1 MKNIIASLVAA
12 VAVAL
17 PVHSDPLK
25 DNEYFT
31 MHSMGCMMLQECTE
45 DVKEVFSMLDISK
58 EYDNWED
65 FTNVTTE
72 FHNMLIL
79 LNQMGVKVYLA
90 DQKYF
95 PIGHRGV
102 YHTVSNNFY
111 LNKAFMHRPNVL
123 MTVMR
128 HEGWHAAQDCM
139 AGTIDNNMIAII
151 LPEESVPPVWRD
163 MVEATYPPSAV
174 PWEAEAKWAGL
185 TEGMTA
191 KALKSCA
198 YGTMWEDYEPTP
210 MTREWLEEKGYI
222 K

>member
-1 MKNIIASLVAA
+1 MAEPKV
-12 VAVAL
+12 
-17 PVHSDPLK
+17 
-25 DNEYFT
+25 EYFT
-31 MHSMGCMMLQECTE
+31 PDAMGCMLLQECKE
-45 DVKEVFSMLDISK
+45 DVNEVISMADISM
-58 EYDNWED
+58 EYENWED
-65 FTNVTTE
+65 FTKVTTE
-72 FHNMLIL
+72 FHGMLVL

-95 PIGHRGV
+95 PVGHRGV

-123 MTVMR
+123 MAVMR

-163 MVEATYPPSAV
+163 MVEKTYPESAV

-185 TEGMTA
+185 TEGMTM

>member
-1 MKNIIASLVAA
+1 MIVPPSMAEPKV
-12 VAVAL
+12 
-17 PVHSDPLK
+17 
-25 DNEYFT
+25 EYFT
-31 MHSMGCMMLQECTE
+31 PDAMGCMLLQECTE
-45 DVKEVFSMLDISK
+45 DVNEVISMADISM

-65 FTNVTTE
+65 FTKVTTE
-72 FHNMLIL
+72 FHGMLVL

-95 PIGHRGV
+95 PVGHRGV

-123 MTVMR
+123 MAVMR

-163 MVEATYPPSAV
+163 MVEKTYPESAV

-185 TEGMTA
+185 TEGMTM
-191 KALKSCA
+191 KALESCA

>member
-1 MKNIIASLVAA
+1 MIVPPSMAEPKV
-12 VAVAL
+12 
-17 PVHSDPLK
+17 
-25 DNEYFT
+25 EYFT
-31 MHSMGCMMLQECTE
+31 PDAMGCMLLQECKE
-45 DVKEVFSMLDISK
+45 DVNEVISMADISM

-65 FTNVTTE
+65 FTKVTTE
-72 FHNMLIL
+72 FHGMLVL

-95 PIGHRGV
+95 PVGHRGV

-123 MTVMR
+123 MAVMR

-163 MVEATYPPSAV
+163 MVEKTYPESAV

-185 TEGMTA
+185 TEGMTM

-198 YGTMWEDYEPTP
+198 YGTMWDPDNGGYEPTP
-210 MTREWLEEKGYI
+210 MTREWLIEKGYI

>member
-1 MKNIIASLVAA
+1 MAEPKV
-12 VAVAL
+12 
-17 PVHSDPLK
+17 
-25 DNEYFT
+25 EYFT
-31 MHSMGCMMLQECTE
+31 PDAMGCMLLQECKE
-45 DVKEVFSMLDISK
+45 DVNEVISMADISM

-65 FTNVTTE
+65 FTKVTTE
-72 FHNMLIL
+72 FHGMLVL

-95 PIGHRGV
+95 PVGHRGV

-123 MTVMR
+123 MAVMR

-163 MVEATYPPSAV
+163 MVEKTYPESAV

-185 TEGMTA
+185 TEGMTM